1 MAAGGADAWE
11 GGTMA
16 GQLDDVVI
24 VEAVRTPIGRRNGSL
39 KDMRPDELMALT
51 LAELVR
57 RAGVDPSLVD
67 DVILGCV
74 AQIGEQGA
82 NVARLAVLE
91 AGFPVEV
98 PAVSLDRMCSSGQQA
113 VHFAAQAIGSGQ
125 ADMVIAG
132 GVESMSRIPMGADY
146 PATWSPKLME
156 RPDLE
161 ISANQGISA
170 DLIAEK
176 WGFSR
181 EELDQYAFESHL
193 KAGEASESGR
203 FARQIMPVEVPTEAG
218 HMRSFEK
225 DEGIRIPPSLE
236 RMAGLQPAFGASGT
250 ATAGNASQISDGAAA
265 LLLTSRQKAAELGLR
280 PRARLRA
287 TTVVGSD
294 PLLMLTGPIPATR
307 KVLSRAGMA
316 ISDVDVVE
324 INEAFASVVLA
335 WAREIGP
342 DMERVNPNGGAIALG
357 HPLGATGAIL
367 LTKLLN
373 ELERQDKQIG
383 LQTMCVGFGQAT
395 ATVIERE

>member
-1 MAAGGADAWE
+1 
-11 GGTMA
+11 MA

-39 KDMRPDELMALT
+39 KDIRPDELMALT

-57 RAGVDPSLVD
+57 RAGVDPSVVD

-82 NVARLAVLE
+82 NVGRLAVLE

-125 ADMVIAG
+125 ADVVIAG
-132 GVESMSRIPMGADY
+132 GVESMSRIPLGADY
-146 PATWSPKLME
+146 PATWSPKLLE
-156 RPDLE
+156 RSDIEL
-161 ISANQGISA
+161 STNQGISA

-176 WGFSR
+176 WGLSR
-181 EELDQYAFESHL
+181 GELDQYAFESHL

-203 FARQIMPVEVPTEAG
+203 FASQIVPVEIPTEAG
-218 HMRSFEK
+218 HMRSFGK

-236 RMAGLQPAFGASGT
+236 RMAGLQPAFGETGT

-287 TTVVGSD
+287 TSVVGSD
-294 PLLMLTGPIPATR
+294 PLLMLTGPIPATKR
-307 KVLSRAGMA
+307 ALARAGMA
-316 ISDVDVVE
+316 LSDVDVVE

-335 WAREIGP
+335 WARELKP

-373 ELERQDKQIG
+373 ELERQDKQVG

>member
-1 MAAGGADAWE
+1 
-11 GGTMA
+11 MA

-24 VEAVRTPIGRRNGSL
+24 VDAVRTPIGRRNGSL
-39 KDMRPDELMALT
+39 KDVRPDELMALT

-57 RAGVDPSLVD
+57 RTGIEPGLVD

-113 VHFAAQAIGSGQ
+113 IHFAAQAIGSGQ
-125 ADMVIAG
+125 ADVVIAG
-132 GVESMSRIPMGADY
+132 GVESMSRIPLGADY
-146 PATWSPKLME
+146 PATWSPKLKG
-156 RPDLE
+156 RTDVE
-161 ISANQGISA
+161 ISDNQGISA
-170 DLIAEK
+170 DLIAER
-176 WGFSR
+176 WGLTR
-181 EELDQYAFESHL
+181 QELDQYAYDSHL
-193 KAGEASESGR
+193 KAGEARQAGR
-203 FARQIMPVEVPTEAG
+203 FADQIVPVGVTGEDGQT
-218 HMRSFEK
+218 RSFTN
-225 DEGIRIPPSLE
+225 DEGIRMPPSLE
-236 RMAGLQPAFGASGT
+236 RMAALQPAFGSGGT

-307 KVLSRAGMA
+307 KVLQRAGMNL
-316 ISDVDVVE
+316 SDVDLVE

-335 WAREIGP
+335 WARELEP
-342 DMERVNPNGGAIALG
+342 DLERVNPNGGAIALG

-373 ELERQDKQIG
+373 ELERQNKQVG

>member
-1 MAAGGADAWE
+1 
-11 GGTMA
+11 MA

-24 VEAVRTPIGRRNGSL
+24 VEAVRTPVGRRNGSL
-39 KDMRPDELMALT
+39 KDTRADELMAQVLS
-51 LAELVR
+51 ELVR
-57 RAGVDPSLVD
+57 RAGVEPGLVD

-113 VHFAAQAIGSGQ
+113 VHFAAQAIASGQ

-132 GVESMSRIPMGADY
+132 GVESMSRVPLGADY
-146 PATWSPKLME
+146 PATWSPKLSG
-156 RPDLE
+156 RSDVE
-161 ISANQGISA
+161 ISVNQGISA

-176 WGFSR
+176 WGLGR
-181 EELDQYAFESHL
+181 DELDRFAFESHL
-193 KAGEASESGR
+193 RAGQASESGR
-203 FARQIMPVEVPTEAG
+203 FASQIVPVEVAG
-218 HMRSFEK
+218 ADGRQTTFAK
-225 DEGIRIPPSLE
+225 DEGIRMPPSME
-236 RMAGLQPAFGASGT
+236 RMAALAPAFGEGGT

-265 LLLTSRQKAAELGLR
+265 LLLTSRQKAAELGLW

-287 TTVVGSD
+287 TAVVGSD

-307 KVLSRAGMA
+307 KVLKRAGMSL
-316 ISDVDVVE
+316 SDVDVVE

-335 WAREIGP
+335 WARELEP
-342 DMERVNPNGGAIALG
+342 DMDRVNPNGGAIALG

-373 ELERQDKQIG
+373 ELERQEKAVG

-395 ATVIERE
+395 ATIIERE

>member
-1 MAAGGADAWE
+1 
-11 GGTMA
+11 MA

-39 KDMRPDELMALT
+39 KDVRPDELMAHT
-51 LAELVR
+51 LSALMR
-57 RAGVDPSLVD
+57 RAGIDPGLVD

-125 ADMVIAG
+125 ADIVIAG
-132 GVESMSRIPMGADY
+132 GVESMSRIPLGADY

-161 ISANQGISA
+161 ISANQGVSA
-170 DLIAEK
+170 DLIAER
-176 WGFSR
+176 WGLTR
-181 EELDQYAFESHL
+181 EELDQYSFESHL

-203 FARQIMPVEVPTEAG
+203 FADQIATVDVPTEAG
-218 HMRSFEK
+218 HVATFAK
-225 DEGIRIPPSLE
+225 DEGIRIPPSME
-236 RMAGLQPAFGASGT
+236 RMAALAPAFGPGGT

-280 PRARLRA
+280 PKARLRA

-294 PLLMLTGPIPATR
+294 PLLMLTGPIPATH
-307 KVLSRAGMA
+307 KVLKRAGMS

-335 WAREIGP
+335 WARELRP

-373 ELERQDKQIG
+373 ELERQDKQVG

>member
-1 MAAGGADAWE
+1 
-11 GGTMA
+11 MA

-39 KDMRPDELMALT
+39 KDVRPDELMALT
-51 LAELVR
+51 LSELMR
-57 RAGVDPSLVD
+57 RAGVDPSVVD

-82 NVARLAVLE
+82 NIARLAVLE

-125 ADMVIAG
+125 ADVVIAG
-132 GVESMSRIPMGADY
+132 GVESMTRVPMGADY

-170 DLIAEK
+170 DLIAET
-176 WGFSR
+176 WGLSR
-181 EELDQYAFESHL
+181 DELDQYAFESHL

-203 FARQIMPVEVPTEAG
+203 FASQIVPVEVPTEAG
-218 HMRSFEK
+218 HLRSFEK

-236 RMAGLQPAFGASGT
+236 RMAALQPAFGESGT

-287 TTVVGSD
+287 TTVIGSD

-307 KVLSRAGMA
+307 KVLARAGMA
-316 ISDVDVVE
+316 ISDVDVIE

-335 WAREIGP
+335 WAREIKP

-367 LTKLLN
+367 LTKLIN
-373 ELERQDKQIG
+373 ELERSDKHVG

>member
-1 MAAGGADAWE
+1 
-11 GGTMA
+11 MA

-39 KDMRPDELMALT
+39 KDVRPDELMALV
-51 LAELVR
+51 LSEVVR
-57 RAGVDPSLVD
+57 RAGVPAGAVD

-74 AQIGEQGA
+74 AQTGEQGA
-82 NVARLAVLE
+82 NIARLAVLE

-113 VHFAAQAIGSGQ
+113 VHFAAQAIASGQ

-132 GVESMSRIPMGADY
+132 GVESMTRVPMASDY
-146 PATWSPKLME
+146 PASWSPKLLG
-156 RPDLE
+156 RTDVE
-161 ISANQGISA
+161 ISSNQGVSA

-176 WGFSR
+176 WGLTR
-181 EELDQYAFESHL
+181 EELDRFAFESHQ
-193 KAGEASESGR
+193 KAGAAREAGR
-203 FARQIMPVEVPTEAG
+203 FAEQIVGVEVPTESGATATFA
-218 HMRSFEK
+218 R
-225 DEGIRIPPSLE
+225 DEGIRMPPSLE
-236 RMAGLQPAFGASGT
+236 RMASLQPAFGPGGT

-265 LLLTSRQKAAELGLR
+265 LLLTSRQKAAELGLK

-294 PLLMLTGPIPATR
+294 PLLMLTGPIPATH
-307 KVLSRAGMA
+307 KVLKRAGLA
-316 ISDVDVVE
+316 LGDVDVVE

-335 WAREIGP
+335 WARELNP
-342 DMERVNPNGGAIALG
+342 DMEKVNPNGGAIALG

-373 ELERQDKQIG
+373 ELERQDKAVG

-395 ATVIERE
+395 ATIIERE

>member
-1 MAAGGADAWE
+1 
-11 GGTMA
+11 MA

-39 KDMRPDELMALT
+39 KDVRPDELMALT
-51 LAELVR
+51 LSALMQ
-57 RAGVDPSLVD
+57 RAGVDPSVVD

-74 AQIGEQGA
+74 AQTGEQGA
-82 NVARLAVLE
+82 NIARLAVLE

-125 ADMVIAG
+125 ADVVIAG
-132 GVESMSRIPMGADY
+132 GVESMSRVPMMADY
-146 PATWSPKLME
+146 PTTWSPKLME
-156 RPDLE
+156 RPDVE
-161 ISANQGISA
+161 VSANQGISA
-170 DLIAEK
+170 DLIAER
-176 WGFSR
+176 WGLSR
-181 EELDQYAFESHL
+181 DELDQYAFESHL

-203 FARQIMPVEVPTEAG
+203 FAAQIVPVEVPTEAG
-218 HMRSFEK
+218 HLRAFEK

-236 RMAGLQPAFGASGT
+236 RMASLQPAFGERGT

-265 LLLTSRQKAAELGLR
+265 LLLMSRQKAAELGLR

-294 PLLMLTGPIPATR
+294 PLLMLTGPIPATE
-307 KVLSRAGMA
+307 KVLNRAGLA
-316 ISDVDVVE
+316 LSDIDVVE

-335 WAREIGP
+335 WARELKP

-367 LTKLLN
+367 LTKLIA

>member
-1 MAAGGADAWE
+1 
-11 GGTMA
+11 MA

-24 VEAVRTPIGRRNGSL
+24 VDAVRTPVGRRNGSL
-39 KDMRPDELMALT
+39 KDIRPDELMALV
-51 LAELVR
+51 LSELVR
-57 RAGVDPSLVD
+57 RTGIEPGVVD

-113 VHFAAQAIGSGQ
+113 VHFAAQAIASGQ
-125 ADMVIAG
+125 AEVVIAG
-132 GVESMSRIPMGADY
+132 GVESMTRVPMGADY
-146 PATWSPKLME
+146 PATWSPMLTE
-156 RPDLE
+156 RTDVE
-161 ISANQGISA
+161 ISMNQGVSA
-170 DLIAEK
+170 DLIAER
-176 WGFSR
+176 WGLTR
-181 EELDQYAFESHL
+181 QELDEYSFQSHVR
-193 KAGEASESGR
+193 AGAASESGR
-203 FARQIMPVEVPTEAG
+203 FASQIMPVEVPTETG
-218 HMRSFEK
+218 HMRAFAK
-225 DEGIRIPPSLE
+225 DEGIRMPPSME
-236 RMAGLQPAFGASGT
+236 RMAALAPAFGEGGT

-265 LLLTSRQKAAELGLR
+265 LLLTSRQKARELGLR
-280 PRARLRA
+280 SRARLRA

-307 KVLSRAGMA
+307 KVLKRAGMTLD
-316 ISDVDVVE
+316 DVDVVE

-335 WAREIGP
+335 WARELEP

-373 ELERQDKQIG
+373 DLERQEKAVG

>member
-1 MAAGGADAWE
+1 
-11 GGTMA
+11 MA

-39 KDMRPDELMALT
+39 KDIRPDELMALV
-51 LAELVR
+51 LSEVVR
-57 RAGVDPSLVD
+57 RAGVEPGVVD

-74 AQIGEQGA
+74 AQTGEQGA
-82 NVARLAVLE
+82 NIARLAVLE

-113 VHFAAQAIGSGQ
+113 VHFAAQAIASGQ
-125 ADMVIAG
+125 ADAVIAG
-132 GVESMSRIPMGADY
+132 GVESMTRVPMGADY
-146 PATWSPKLME
+146 PTDWSPKLMG
-156 RPDLE
+156 RPDVE

-176 WGFSR
+176 WGLTR
-181 EELDQYAFESHL
+181 EELDRYAYDSHL
-193 KAGEASESGR
+193 RAGAASEGGL
-203 FARQIMPVEVPTEAG
+203 FAGQIVPVEVPTEGGTA
-218 HMRSFEK
+218 SFAK

-236 RMAGLQPAFGASGT
+236 RMTALQPAFGAGGT

-307 KVLSRAGMA
+307 KVLGRAGLA
-316 ISDVDVVE
+316 LGDVDVVE

-335 WAREIGP
+335 WARELQP

-373 ELERQDKQIG
+373 ELERQDKAVG

-395 ATVIERE
+395 ATIIERE

>member
-1 MAAGGADAWE
+1 
-11 GGTMA
+11 MA

-24 VEAVRTPIGRRNGSL
+24 VEAVRTPVGRRNGSL
-39 KDMRPDELMALT
+39 KDTRPDELMALV
-51 LAELVR
+51 LSEVVR
-57 RAGVDPSLVD
+57 RAGIEPGAVD

-74 AQIGEQGA
+74 AQVGEQGA

-125 ADMVIAG
+125 ADVVIAG
-132 GVESMSRIPMGADY
+132 GVESMTRVPMGSDY
-146 PATWSPKLME
+146 PESFSPVLTE
-156 RPDLE
+156 RRDVE
-161 ISANQGISA
+161 ISSNQGVSA
-170 DLIAEK
+170 DLIAER
-176 WGFSR
+176 WGLTR
-181 EELDQYAFESHL
+181 EELDQYAFESHVR
-193 KAGEASESGR
+193 AGEASESGR
-203 FARQIMPVEVPTEAG
+203 FAGQIVPVEVPTEAG
-218 HMRSFEK
+218 HPRTFEK

-236 RMAGLQPAFGASGT
+236 RMAALQPAFGAGGT
-250 ATAGNASQISDGAAA
+250 TTAGNASQISDGAAA

-287 TTVVGSD
+287 TMVVGSD
-294 PLLMLTGPIPATR
+294 PLLMLTGPIPATK
-307 KVLSRAGMA
+307 KVLKRAGLTLG
-316 ISDVDVVE
+316 DVDVIE

-335 WAREIGP
+335 WARELEP
-342 DMERVNPNGGAIALG
+342 DMARVNPNGGAIALG

-367 LTKLLN
+367 LTKLVN
-373 ELERQDKQIG
+373 ELERQDKAIG